1 MKKLILTFAIIG
13 AMSFT
18 FAGNGDVENTTKVE
32 TENYKGGKLTIK
44 NDTGDAL
51 RVHTG
56 SGESTMTKGASK
68 TITCS
73 PGKSIKVE
81 GKVILKVTADMC
93 GTTINLSDY
102 L

>member
-1 MKKLILTFAIIG
+1 MKKVVLAFAIVG
-13 AMSFT
+13 AMTFS
-18 FAGNGDVENTTKVE
+18 FAGNGEVEGTVKVENF
-32 TENYKGGKLTIK
+32 KGGKLTIK

-56 SGESTMTKGASK
+56 SGEATMTKGASK
-68 TITCS
+68 TVTCS

-81 GKVILKVTADMC
+81 GKVILKVTSDMC
-93 GTTINLSDY
+93 GTTIKLSDY